1 MNQLGNLPERAMHL
15 AGQVGDG
22 IRSAVPGKAVQ
33 WVETGAAL
41 AALKTGG
48 RVATKLVKRN
58 PAIAVAAVAGAGLL
72 WMAARRRAKRRDE
85 EGGEET
91 RKGPRRVEARRAPRT
106 RRSSTASKAGS

>member
-1 MNQLGNLPERAMHL
+1 MNQLSNLPERAMHL

-22 IRSAVPGKAVQ
+22 LRSAVPGKAMQ

-48 RVATKLVKRN
+48 RVATKFVKRN

-72 WMAARRRAKRRDE
+72 WMAARRRAKREE
-85 EGGEET
+85 EGGGDS

-106 RRSSTASKAGS
+106 RRTAASKSARS